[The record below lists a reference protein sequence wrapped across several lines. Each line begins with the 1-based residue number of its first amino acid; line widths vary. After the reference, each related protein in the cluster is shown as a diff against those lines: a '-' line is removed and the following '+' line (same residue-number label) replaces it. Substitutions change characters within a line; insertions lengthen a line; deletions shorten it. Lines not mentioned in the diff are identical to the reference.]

1 VESDLVAVGVGE
13 GECPTEG
20 PVDRCGDDGVTVGDE
35 SIVNGLDVCG
45 VEPDRGTDAGL
56 SNGCEIGS
64 GNDVAECERDRLR
77 LEDDGVRRSGLR
89 ADKAEVLLVERL
101 RSVEVARLQGDEVG
115 AGGGHDAPSLCVSF
129 LTQANLCQN
138 ADMSQDGL
146 GVDLETSLGYLLKE
160 ASSAL
165 RAAMEEV
172 LRPLGM
178 SVTHYSCLELL
189 AQRPGLSNSELAR
202 GAFVTRQT
210 MNVLLQALER
220 DGYVTRPAEAPVGKV
235 LPTRLTPRGRR
246 SLEKA
251 TVAVRS
257 VEVRMLAGM
266 TETEQSDAFRILQS
280 MIHSL
285 RDGNDGA

>member
-1 VESDLVAVGVGE
+1 
-13 GECPTEG
+13 
-20 PVDRCGDDGVTVGDE
+20 
-35 SIVNGLDVCG
+35 
-45 VEPDRGTDAGL
+45 
-56 SNGCEIGS
+56 
-64 GNDVAECERDRLR
+64 
-77 LEDDGVRRSGLR
+77 
-89 ADKAEVLLVERL
+89 
-101 RSVEVARLQGDEVG
+101 
-115 AGGGHDAPSLCVSF
+115 
-129 LTQANLCQN
+129 
-138 ADMSQDGL
+138 MSQEGV

-165 RAAMEEV
+165 RVAMEEV

-189 AQRPGLSNSELAR
+189 AQQPGLSNSELAR

-220 DGYVTRPAEAPVGKV
+220 DGYVTRPAEAPVGKA

-251 TVAVRS
+251 SAAVRS
-257 VEVRMLAGM
+257 VEARMLAGLS
-266 TETEQSDAFRILQS
+266 ETEQSEAFRVLQR

-285 RDGNDGA
+285 RDDNEGV